1 MNKDIVTVSKACI
14 GLALMALLT
23 LTGSC
28 QHTCG
33 DASDE
38 QRVNALRHV
47 DEALA
52 VQSPAAIRLID
63 GGLRKAKD
71 SISFYEYYVRKG
83 RWFCQSA
90 TPDSMVGY
98 IDRAISYATR
108 LPESSRRNGL
118 LAYAY
123 NCQGVNYHNFH
134 RKAEDVISLYQAAY
148 RFSLNSDVQ
157 DQAPNI
163 CANLG
168 DAYVFKN
175 QLVEA
180 AFWYRRAL
188 FLVDSLQL
196 HKEDYVSLRV
206 GLANI
211 YLKLNDFDSSR
222 KCYRETEGYFSKMSL
237 PMQAYYL
244 NNYGNYYYYKKDYS
258 SCLSKFLQLKRLLE
272 KNGKEDC
279 FDMYLCKLNMAD
291 AYLNLD
297 SVAQSVKY
305 LAESEPFFVAN
316 QDAEAVYYCNTIRI
330 GQYIK
335 EGNMV
340 AVVRTLD
347 SERKSLGKDYERRM
361 AFNLRQ
367 IRNQYLRRYYIAQG
381 NYHRAYENLLED
393 SRETDSLEHNRTKL
407 RASEIM
413 DRFAQD
419 TLRLHHELALEHK
432 TAELGQ
438 ARLIVVVV
446 AMCFLLACLLF
457 AVQRLRFAKRQEEN
471 KQRILQLKLEGAR
484 NRISPHFVFNVLNNK
499 ILHADMSESKE
510 LMDLAQLIRSNL
522 DLSCHMKV
530 SLATE
535 LDFVKQYLS
544 VESPLVG
551 NDFEYSIEID
561 PKVNVKNTFIP
572 SMFVQILVENA
583 LVHGLRG
590 WDGKKTLQVKVARTV
605 PGETC
610 VSVQDNGRGFD
621 IRRKCQKRT
630 GLKIITQTLA
640 VVNEHNRRKM
650 TFSLR
655 NVESK
660 SGEILGC
667 LAQVGIPDG
676 FVI

>member
-1 MNKDIVTVSKACI
+1 MSKGIINKEHIWLV
-14 GLALMALLT
+14 LMALLA
-23 LTGSC
+23 LMVSC
-28 QHTCG
+28 QQMSG
-33 DASDE
+33 GAEDE
-38 QRVNALRHV
+38 WRVKALRHV

-52 VQSPAAIRLID
+52 AQSPDAIRQID
-63 GGLRKAKD
+63 EGLSKAKD

-83 RWFCQSA
+83 RWFCQSD

-98 IDRAISYATR
+98 IDRTISYALR

-134 RKAEDVISLYQAAY
+134 RKAEDVVSLYHAAY
-148 RFSLNSDVQ
+148 CFSLKSDVK
-157 DQAPNI
+157 DQTPNI

-180 AFWYRRAL
+180 AYWYRRAL

-211 YLKLNDFDSSR
+211 YLKLNDFDSSL

-237 PMQAYYL
+237 SMQAYYL

-258 SCLSKFLQLKRLLE
+258 SCLRKFMQLKCLLE
-272 KNGKEDC
+272 KNGKENC

-305 LAESEPFFVAN
+305 LTESEPFFVAN
-316 QDAEAVYYCNTIRI
+316 QDVEAVYYCNTIRI
-330 GQYIK
+330 GQYVK
-335 EGNMV
+335 EGNWA

-347 SERKSLGKDYERRM
+347 CERKTLGNDYEKRV

-367 IRNQYLRRYYIAQG
+367 IRNQYLRRYYLARGDYGQ
-381 NYHRAYENLLED
+381 AYENLLND
-393 SRETDSLEHNRTKL
+393 SWETDSLEHNRTKL

-438 ARLIVVVV
+438 ARLIVLVV

-499 ILHADMSESKE
+499 ILHADTTEAQE
-510 LMDLAQLIRSNL
+510 LMDLALLIRSNL

-535 LDFVKQYLS
+535 LDFVKQYLK

-551 NDFEYSIEID
+551 NDFDYSVEVD
-561 PKVNVKNTFIP
+561 PAVKLDKTFIP

-590 WDGKKTLQVKVARTV
+590 WDGKKTLLVKVSRTV

-621 IRRKCQKRT
+621 IRKKCQKRT

-640 VVNEHNRRKM
+640 VVNERNRRKM
-650 TFSLR
+650 TFELR
-655 NVESK
+655 NVESVR
-660 SGEILGC
+660 GEILGC
-667 LAQVGIPDG
+667 RAQVGIPDG

>member
-1 MNKDIVTVSKACI
+1 MKKNCVYKVNICLVLIV
-14 GLALMALLT
+14 GLVLT
-23 LTGSC
+23 MSC
-28 QHTCG
+28 KHKHV

-38 QRVNALRHV
+38 LRVNALRQV

-52 VQSPAAIRLID
+52 VQSPDAIRLVD
-63 GGLRKAKD
+63 EGLRNAKD
-71 SISFYEYYVRKG
+71 SISYYEYYVRKA

-98 IDRAISYATR
+98 IGRTIEYALR

-123 NCQGVNYHNFH
+123 NSKGVNYHNFH
-134 RKAEDVISLYQAAY
+134 RKAEDVVWLYHEAYQLSLK
-148 RFSLNSDVQ
+148 SDVQ
-157 DQAPNI
+157 NQAPNI

-180 AFWYRRAL
+180 AYWYRRAL

-196 HKEDYVSLRV
+196 PKEDYVSLHV

-211 YLKLNDFDSSR
+211 YLKLKDYDSSLR
-222 KCYRETEGYFSKMSL
+222 CYRVTEGYFSKMSL
-237 PMQAYYL
+237 SMQAYFL

-272 KNGKEDC
+272 KNGKKDC

-291 AYLNLD
+291 AYLNMD
-297 SVAQSVKY
+297 SVGLSVKY
-305 LAESEPFFVAN
+305 LDESEPFFVAN

-330 GQYIK
+330 GQNVK
-335 EGNMV
+335 GGNM
-340 AVVRTLD
+340 AVVVRILA
-347 SERKSLGKDYERRM
+347 SEREALGRDYERRM

-367 IRNQYLRRYYIAQG
+367 IRNQYLRKYYLAQG
-381 NYHRAYENLLED
+381 NYRLAYENLFDD
-393 SRETDSLEHNRTKL
+393 SQETDSLEHNRTKL

-413 DRFAQD
+413 SRFAQD

-432 TAELGQ
+432 TAELGR
-438 ARLIVVVV
+438 ARLIVAAAV
-446 AMCFLLACLLF
+446 MCFIFACLLYV
-457 AVQRLRFAKRQEEN
+457 VQRLRFAKRQEEN

-499 ILHADMSESKE
+499 ILQADTAEAQD
-510 LMDLAQLIRSNL
+510 LMNLAQLIRSNL

-535 LDFVKQYLS
+535 LDFVKQYLK

-551 NDFEYSIEID
+551 GDFDYSLEVD
-561 PKVNVKNTFIP
+561 PAVDLDHTFIP

-590 WDGKKTLQVKVARTV
+590 WEGKKTLLVKVLKN
-605 PGETC
+605 PQGETR
-610 VSVQDNGRGFD
+610 VSVQDNGKGFD
-621 IRRKCQKRT
+621 IRKKCQKRT
-630 GLKIITQTLA
+630 GLNIITQTLA

-650 TFSLR
+650 KFVLR
-655 NVESK
+655 NVESL
-660 SGEILGC
+660 SGEVVGC
-667 LAQVGIPDG
+667 VALVCIPDG

>member
-1 MNKDIVTVSKACI
+1 MLLVA
-14 GLALMALLT
+14 GLVLLA
-23 LTGSC
+23 SC
-28 QHTCG
+28 RQS
-33 DASDE
+33 SDE
-38 QRVNALRHV
+38 ADNGQRAKVLRQV
-47 DEALA
+47 DKALA
-52 VQSPAAIRLID
+52 TQSADAIRIIE
-63 GGLRKAKD
+63 GGLGQAKD
-71 SISFYEYYVRKG
+71 SISYYEYYVRKG

-90 TPDSMVGY
+90 TPDSMVKY
-98 IDRAISYATR
+98 IDQTINYALR

-123 NCQGVNYHNFH
+123 NCQAVNCHNFH
-134 RKAEDVISLYQAAY
+134 RKADDVVSLYHKAY
-148 RFSLNSDVQ
+148 RYSLHSEVEN
-157 DQAPNI
+157 QAPNI

-180 AFWYRRAL
+180 AYWYRRAL

-196 HKEDYVSLRV
+196 PKVDYVSLRV

-211 YLKLNDFDSSR
+211 YLKLDDFDSSL
-222 KCYRETEGYFSKMSL
+222 KCYQQTEGYFSKMSL
-237 PMQAYYL
+237 SMQAYYL
-244 NNYGNYYYYKKDYS
+244 NNYGNYYYYKKDYAR
-258 SCLSKFLQLKRLLE
+258 CLSKFLQLKRLLE
-272 KNGKEDC
+272 QNGKEDC

-316 QDAEAVYYCNTIRI
+316 QDVEAVYYCNTIRI
-330 GQYIK
+330 GQNVK
-335 EGNMV
+335 VGNMS
-340 AVVRTLD
+340 AVLHTLD
-347 SERKSLGKDYERRM
+347 SERKVLGKDYEKRV

-367 IRNQYLRRYYIAQG
+367 IRNQYLRKYYLVSGQ
-381 NYHRAYENLLED
+381 YQEAYENLLDD

-413 DRFAQD
+413 DRFVQD
-419 TLRLHHELALEHK
+419 TLRLHHELAMEHK

-438 ARLIVVVV
+438 ARLVVAVVVLL
-446 AMCFLLACLLF
+446 FLLACLLF
-457 AVQRLRFAKRQEEN
+457 VVQRLRFAKRQEEN
-471 KQRILQLKLEGAR
+471 KQRILQLKLEGVR

-499 ILHADMSESKE
+499 ILHADTEESDE
-510 LMDLAQLIRSNL
+510 LVGLAQLIRTNL
-522 DLSCHMKV
+522 DLSCHLKV

-535 LDFVKQYLS
+535 LDFVKQYLE
-544 VESPLVG
+544 VEGPVVG
-551 NDFEYSIEID
+551 TDFEYSIEVEQTVD
-561 PKVNVKNTFIP
+561 LAHTFIP

-590 WDGKKTLQVKVARTV
+590 WEGRKTLCVKVARTQM
-605 PGETC
+605 GETC
-610 VSVQDNGRGFD
+610 VSVRDNGKGFD
-621 IRRKCQKRT
+621 IRKKCQKRT

-650 TFSLR
+650 TFALQ
-655 NVESK
+655 NVETED
-660 SGEILGC
+660 GGVEGC
-667 LAQVGIPDG
+667 LAQVCIPDG